1 MHFLERQNVK
11 KKTTLLWCGWY
22 CCTLPPH
29 QKKPTKVG
37 KVPMFPHHFYST
49 QYILGNSSLGAQC
62 VSRCLLST
70 YEHSKKKI
78 LKSHMIEKGMISTDF
93 LDVKLN
99 LEANEPNDYPAQYPA
114 YTNVKSN
121 I

>member
-1 MHFLERQNVK
+1 MSFLIAQKCIFLRDKMSKKNK
-11 KKTTLLWCGWY
+11 KKLCCGWY

-37 KVPMFPHHFYST
+37 KVPMFPYHFYST

-78 LKSHMIEKGMISTDF
+78 LKSHMK
-93 LDVKLN
+93 K
-99 LEANEPNDYPAQYPA
+99 A
-114 YTNVKSN
+114 
-121 I
+121 